1 VHRWSNADLSVS
13 SPRCCASRS
22 LATSRSACDFVRRV
36 AIVAVLRGRV
46 DAERLHFQAALVAWI
61 NGWSS
66 TTLVVGVQQVLG
78 SQPVPDT
85 RKQHC
90 SVATKPEMV
99 VSAQLLELRHRQGGQ
114 PGADVRPKGTLKL
127 DSTGRIIVWDVVGAT
142 AADAA
147 VGGNAGSWSGR
158 HSTKPATAS
167 SRE

>member
-1 VHRWSNADLSVS
+1 MPNVSTSKQPWSPGSMAGAAPRLSS
-13 SPRCCASRS
+13 ENSRS
-22 LATSRSACDFVRRV
+22 WV
-36 AIVAVLRGRV
+36 A
-46 DAERLHFQAALVAWI
+46 
-61 NGWSS
+61 
-66 TTLVVGVQQVLG
+66 

-142 AADAA
+142 AADVVAA